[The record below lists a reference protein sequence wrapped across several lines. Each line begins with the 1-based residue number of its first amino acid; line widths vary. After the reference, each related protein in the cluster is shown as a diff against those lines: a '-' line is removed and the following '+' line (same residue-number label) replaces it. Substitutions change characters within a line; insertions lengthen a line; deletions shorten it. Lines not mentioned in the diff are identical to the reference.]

1 MTVTDAIRHRRA
13 VRSFTEQAVEE
24 SALRALIDAAIQAP
38 GALNAQ
44 PWAFVVLDDR
54 ALLADYDKRAKAHSL
69 ALEFPEPHRSQA
81 REILS
86 ATGISAVPWS
96 PGADR
101 DLRPLGWARPCTSF
115 PSGTQTRRR
124 RPERRLTGMLPGR

>member
-86 ATGISAVPWS
+86 RQPGYRLFHGAPALIVIHARSGGRAPVPHSRRAPRLAGVGLSAV
-96 PGADR
+96 
-101 DLRPLGWARPCTSF
+101 
-115 PSGTQTRRR
+115 
-124 RPERRLTGMLPGR
+124 